1 MSNVLTQARIAADR
15 QNWSELV
22 QCLQQ
27 ISVNEQKSDAQQ
39 QVADGPIELPQEP
52 ENLALAVS
60 LAIEV
65 LARGDFQERW
75 DVAKILPNFGTRAI
89 VPLINILEDEG
100 ADPEQ
105 RWFAARI
112 LGKFDRP
119 EVILA
124 LAKQVKHPD
133 EELSQIAADTL
144 ANIGLKA
151 IDSLAK
157 LLLQEESRQFA
168 TAALAQIRR
177 SETIA
182 PLLSVVGDPQAVIR
196 ATAIEALSSFHDS
209 RIGSVLVAALSDP
222 AAAVRKEAVRALGVR
237 PYLDAEFDLVKLLA
251 PLLWD
256 IRLEVCSCAA
266 SALGRLKTDAAATAL
281 LKLLR
286 SPATPVALQIETIR
300 ALGWMETPVALDCL
314 QQVLIAR
321 SNPESD
327 GGELSNNTLAT
338 ASKSLP
344 INNMNSP
351 ICQEIVTVL
360 GRVEKPEARTKAA
373 EILIDLLATNHPVLQ
388 LAEIKQSISL
398 GLGQLRD
405 RRALIP
411 LIHLLADPDNSI
423 RLHCTAA
430 LKQLGSLPARQ
441 QLENLAKQNNLEP
454 ELKQGI
460 AIALQEL
467 TIDN

>member
-1 MSNVLTQARIAADR
+1 MSNVITQAQIAADR

-27 ISVNEQKSDAQQ
+27 IPAGERKPDARQQPTVGEQ
-39 QVADGPIELPQEP
+39 IELLPAP
-52 ENLALAVS
+52 EALELAVS

-65 LARGDFQERW
+65 LARGDFQDRW

-89 VPLINILEDEG
+89 APLIEILEDEN

-124 LAKQVKHPD
+124 LAKQVKNPD
-133 EELSQIAADTL
+133 EELSQIAAETL
-144 ANIGLKA
+144 ANVGPKA
-151 IDSLAK
+151 IDSLAN
-157 LLLQEESRQFA
+157 LLLQEDSRLFA

-177 SETIA
+177 SETIT
-182 PLLSVVGDPQAVIR
+182 PLLSVVRDSQAAVR
-196 ATAIEALSSFHDS
+196 ATAIEALSSFHDY
-209 RIGSVLVAALSDP
+209 RIAPVLVAALNDP
-222 AAAVRKEAVRALGVR
+222 ATAVRKEAVRALGVR
-237 PYLDAEFDLVKLLA
+237 PYLDPELDLVKLLA

-256 IRLEVCSCAA
+256 ISLEVCSCAA
-266 SALGRLKTDAAATAL
+266 NAVGRLKTDAAAAAL

-286 SPATPVALQIETIR
+286 SPATPIPLQIEAIR
-300 ALGWMETPVALDCL
+300 ALGWIETPVALDCL

-321 SNPESD
+321 STQESEN
-327 GGELSNNTLAT
+327 GVSLNSTALT
-338 ASKSLP
+338 ASESSANDRTKST
-344 INNMNSP
+344 
-351 ICQEIVTVL
+351 ICREIVTIL
-360 GRVEKPEARTKAA
+360 GRVEKPEIKVKAA
-373 EILIDLLATNHPVLQ
+373 EILINLLETNHPALQ
-388 LAEIKQSISL
+388 RAEIKQSIAL

-405 RRALIP
+405 MRAIDP
-411 LIHLLADPDNSI
+411 LIQMLANADNGI

-430 LKQLGSLPARQ
+430 LKQLSTVQARQ

-454 ELKQGI
+454 GFKQGI
-460 AIALQEL
+460 AIALEEL
-467 TIDN
+467 PPN